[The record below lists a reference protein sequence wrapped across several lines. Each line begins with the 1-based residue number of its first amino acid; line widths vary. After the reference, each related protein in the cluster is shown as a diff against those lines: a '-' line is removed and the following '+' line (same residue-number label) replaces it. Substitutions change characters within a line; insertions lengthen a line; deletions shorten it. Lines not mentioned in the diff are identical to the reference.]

1 MEREDLFHIFKF
13 EYLQEILN
21 ETREAYIQY
30 YAIKSSKELILKIY

>member
-1 MEREDLFHIFKF
+1 MEREGIFHVFKF

-30 YAIKSSKELILKIY
+30 FAGKFSKELILKIY